1 MNRLAAQRRMWMLKR
16 AKEQELQEELD
27 ERAKSELDKSTK
39 KKVQRSNGG
48 SRS

>member
-39 KKVQRSNGG
+39 KKVQRSTGG

>member
-1 MNRLAAQRRMWMLKR
+1 MNRLAARRRMWMLKK

-27 ERAKSELDKSTK
+27 ERAKSAFDKSVK
-39 KKVQRSNGG
+39 KKIQKSNGG